1 MRKQTRSAAVVV
13 TVLLGASSLAAT
25 LLHPAL
31 AQENQD
37 RTDSAEYT
45 DSRADYWAARE
56 AWAAKKAAQE
66 AGEEVPDEGT
76 APVAETVAAP
86 PSGGGESSSGAGGG
100 DAVAPAPVPDG
111 YPTNAQLYQLRMCES
126 TDNYW
131 ANTGNGYYGAY
142 QFSPITWWWLG
153 YTGYPHDAP
162 AWQQDEA
169 VRYLY
174 SLMGWSP
181 WPACSQ
187 YLGFA

>member
-1 MRKQTRSAAVVV
+1 MRKQRLSAAVAI

-45 DSRADYWAARE
+45 ESRADYWAARE
-56 AWAAKKAAQE
+56 AWAAKKAAQQ
-66 AGEEVPDEGT
+66 AGEDVPEESAAVVPT
-76 APVAETVAAP
+76 AEAAA
-86 PSGGGESSSGAGGG
+86 SGGGESSSGGGG
-100 DAVAPAPVPDG
+100 SEAPVSDG
-111 YPTNAQLYQLRMCES
+111 YPTNAQLYQLRVCES
-126 TDNYW
+126 TDNYG

-142 QFSPITWWWLG
+142 QFSPVTWWWLG
-153 YTGYPHDAP
+153 YTGYPHEAP